1 MGDRAWARMV
11 AVAIVVIALDQITK
25 ALVKDGIE
33 RGGSEDVILGIRFV
47 NVRNTGVA
55 FSSLQGAGPLI
66 GIIVAV
72 ALIALLWYFSRNV
85 GKPLIWLPTGMLLGG
100 ALGNVIDR
108 VREGAVVDFLKVFD
122 FWPAFNVADISV
134 TLGVLLLLW
143 VMERGGAP
151 QRRA

>member
-72 ALIALLWYFSRNV
+72 ALIGLLWYFSRNV

>member
-33 RGGSEDVILGIRFV
+33 RGGSDDVILGIRFV

>member
-33 RGGSEDVILGIRFV
+33 RGGSDDVILGIRFV

-72 ALIALLWYFSRNV
+72 ALIGLLWYFSRNV

-151 QRRA
+151 ERRA

>member
-1 MGDRAWARMV
+1 MVDRAWARMV
-11 AVAIVVIALDQITK
+11 AVAIAVIALDQITK

-72 ALIALLWYFSRNV
+72 ALIALLWYFSRNL
-85 GKPLIWLPTGMLLGG
+85 GKPLICCRPGCCW
-100 ALGNVIDR
+100 A
-108 VREGAVVDFLKVFD
+108 VRSA
-122 FWPAFNVADISV
+122 
-134 TLGVLLLLW
+134 T
-143 VMERGGAP
+143 
-151 QRRA
+151 

>member
-1 MGDRAWARMV
+1 MAAV
-11 AVAIVVIALDQITK
+11 AVAVIALDQVTK
-25 ALVKDGIE
+25 ALVDGNIA
-33 RGGSEDVILGIRFV
+33 RGDSDDVVLGIRFV

-72 ALIALLWYFSRNV
+72 ALAGLLWYFTRNA
-85 GKPLIWLPTGMLLGG
+85 GRSLLWLPTGMLLGG

-108 VREGAVVDFLKVFD
+108 VREGAVVDFIKVVD

-143 VMERGGAP
+143 VMERGSAP
-151 QRRA
+151 ARHA

>member
-47 NVRNTGVA
+47 NVRNTGIA

-72 ALIALLWYFSRNV
+72 ALIALLWYFSRNL